1 MQNDHTELFHKLHI
15 SSLLDLALSVPS
27 GYNDTTLS
35 KELMPGNL
43 LTAEAS
49 VKSIQKHGN
58 KLQVLFDLP
67 AFRRK
72 VSATFFHVTP
82 YHINTFI
89 PNSTHFIQGKLN
101 EYQGFLQLSQPKKI
115 NKPNCII
122 PKYKTVLKNS
132 EMIELISSML
142 SYERLINEGL
152 TPNEANIILML
163 HTPKNL
169 DSIYEQKNFKSNIV
183 HTLKTVEA
191 FNHFKKLKGKRVDFP
206 ATVALDGDEKA
217 FVESLPFK
225 LTNEQLKTISEI
237 KSDFANINKA
247 AKRMIV
253 GDVGSGKTMVI
264 LASAVMAMP
273 KTSVLM
279 APTSLLALQL
289 YEEAIKY
296 LPKEMKVALVMQ
308 GKMIGDYGEADFIIG
323 THALLYKDDLPEI
336 DLVMIDEQHRF
347 GTAQRHALEKSF
359 SRGKTK
365 AHMLQFSATPIPR
378 TQAMMDSALI
388 DISLITSTPF
398 EKDITTKLISKEDFA
413 SLLSHIYEEIQAN
426 HQVLIVYPLVEQSE
440 QIPYQSLEEARGFWE
455 NKFNNVF
462 VTHGKDKDKEEVL
475 LDFRENGNI
484 LLATT
489 VVEVGISLPRLTM
502 VVVVG
507 AERLGLAT
515 LHQLRGRVGRLGLKS
530 WCYLYSHNKTNERL
544 ESFAKTMSGFEIAK
558 LDLQFRNSGDIL
570 EGTIQSGQKFRWLDM
585 ATDEKIISEAKE
597 RVIINK

>member
-1 MQNDHTELFHKLHI
+1 MQNDHIKLFHKLHI
-15 SSLLDLALSVPS
+15 SSLLDLALLIPS

-35 KELMPGNL
+35 KELVLGSL
-43 LTAEAS
+43 LTVEAS
-49 VKSIQKHGN
+49 VISVKKHDG
-58 KLQVLFDLP
+58 KLHILFDLP

-82 YHINTFI
+82 YHINTFT
-89 PNSTHFIQGKLN
+89 PDSTHFIQGKLSQ
-101 EYQGFLQLSQPKKI
+101 YQGCLQLSQPKKI
-115 NKPNCII
+115 NRPNCII

-132 EMIELISSML
+132 EMIELILSVL
-142 SYERLINEGL
+142 SYEKLINEGL
-152 TPNEANIILML
+152 TSYEANIILML
-163 HTPKNL
+163 HAPKNL
-169 DSIYEQKNFKSNIV
+169 DLIYEQKQFKSNII
-183 HTLKTVEA
+183 HILKTIEA

-206 ATVALDGDEKA
+206 ATVVLDGDEKE
-217 FVESLPFK
+217 FVDNLPFK
-225 LTNEQLKTISEI
+225 LTSEQLKTIREI
-237 KSDFANINKA
+237 KLDFANINKA

-253 GDVGSGKTMVI
+253 GDVGSGKTIVI

-308 GKMIGDYGEADFIIG
+308 GKMIGDYREADFIIG
-323 THALLYKDDLPEI
+323 THALLYKDDLPKI
-336 DLVMIDEQHRF
+336 DLIMIDEQHRF
-347 GTAQRHALEKSF
+347 GTAQRYALEKLS
-359 SRGKTK
+359 SIGKTK

-398 EKDITTKLISKEDFA
+398 DKNITTKLISKEDFS
-413 SLLSHIYEEIQAN
+413 SLLSHIQEEIQAN

-455 NKFNNVF
+455 NRFDNVF
-462 VTHGKDKDKEEVL
+462 VTHGKDRDKEEVL
-475 LDFRENGNI
+475 LDFRTNGNI

-502 VVVVG
+502 VIVVG

-530 WCYLYSHNKTNERL
+530 WCYLYSHNKTNTRL
-544 ESFAKTMSGFEIAK
+544 ESFSKTISGFEIAK

-585 ATDEKIISEAKE
+585 STDEKIITIAKD
-597 RVIINK
+597 RV

>member
-1 MQNDHTELFHKLHI
+1 MQNDHTKLFHKLHI
-15 SSLLDLALSVPS
+15 SSILDLALLVPS
-27 GYNDTTLS
+27 GYSDTTLS
-35 KELMPGNL
+35 KELVPGKL
-43 LTAEAS
+43 LTVEAS
-49 VKSIQKHGN
+49 VMSAKKHGG

-67 AFRRK
+67 AFKRK

-89 PNSTHFIQGKLN
+89 PDSTHFIQGKLS

-115 NKPNCII
+115 NIPNCII
-122 PKYKTVLKNS
+122 PKYKTVLKNF
-132 EMIELISSML
+132 EMIELVSSEL
-142 SYERLINEGL
+142 SYEKLIKEGL
-152 TPNEANIILML
+152 TSNEANIILML
-163 HTPKNL
+163 HAPKNL
-169 DSIYEQKNFKSNIV
+169 DLIFEERNFKSNII
-183 HTLKTVEA
+183 HTLKTIEA
-191 FNHFKKLKGKRVDFP
+191 FSHFKKLKGKRVDFP

-217 FVESLPFK
+217 FIDNLPFK
-225 LTNEQLKTISEI
+225 LTNEQSQAIKEI
-237 KSDFANINKA
+237 KSDLANINKA

-253 GDVGSGKTMVI
+253 GDVGSGKTIVI

-296 LPKEMKVALVMQ
+296 LPKELKVALVMQ
-308 GKMIGDYGEADFIIG
+308 GKNIGDYREADFIIG
-323 THALLYKDDLPEI
+323 THALLYKDDLPQI

-347 GTAQRHALEKSF
+347 GTVQRHALEKLS
-359 SRGKTK
+359 SSGKTK
-365 AHMLQFSATPIPR
+365 AHVLQFSATPIPR

-398 EKDITTKLISKEDFA
+398 DKNITTKLISKEDFS
-413 SLLSHIYEEIQAN
+413 SLLSHIQEEIQAN
-426 HQVLIVYPLVEQSE
+426 HQVLIIYPLVEQSE
-440 QIPYQSLEEARGFWE
+440 QIQYQSLEEARRFWE
-455 NKFNNVF
+455 SRFDNVY
-462 VTHGKDKDKEEVL
+462 VTHGKDRDKEDVL
-475 LDFRENGNI
+475 LDFRANGNI

-502 VVVVG
+502 VIIVG

-530 WCYLYSHNKTNERL
+530 WCYLYSYNKANERL
-544 ESFAKTMSGFEIAK
+544 ESFAKTISGFEIAK

-570 EGTIQSGQKFRWLDM
+570 QGTIQSGQKFRWLDM
-585 ATDEKIISEAKE
+585 STDEKIISEAKK
-597 RVIINK
+597 RTI